1 MEANSA
7 IRLPKAG
14 NPIRFSR
21 MSDEP
26 CKMELAA
33 WLKQVGV
40 KRDKSAFTDLFR
52 YFAPRIYHI
61 SLSKLGSDNLAND
74 VVQETMTN
82 IWRKAHL
89 FDTEKGQATT
99 WVYTIM
105 RNVTFDMLR
114 RISANKEDSLSDDL
128 WGHIDGQI
136 DDPSLEPYRDH
147 LADRELQAGID
158 TLPDDQR
165 QVVESMF
172 YQDLSQS
179 QIAEKLGIPLG
190 TVKSRLRLAMTKL
203 KQHIGEKHD

>member
-1 MEANSA
+1 MNANSA
-7 IRLPKAG
+7 IRLPNAG
-14 NPIRFSR
+14 NAIRFNR

-26 CKMELAA
+26 CKTELAS
-33 WLKQVGV
+33 WLELVGV
-40 KRDKSAFTDLFR
+40 ERDKSAFSDLFR

-61 SLSKLGSDNLAND
+61 SLSKLGSENLAND

-89 FDTEKGQATT
+89 FDAAKGQATT

-105 RNVTFDMLR
+105 RNVSFDMLR
-114 RISANKEDSLSDDL
+114 KISANKEDNLSDDL
-128 WGHIDGQI
+128 WGHVDGQI
-136 DDPSLEPYRDH
+136 DDPSLEPFRDH
-147 LADRELQAGID
+147 LADRELQAGINN
-158 TLPDDQR
+158 LPDDQK

-190 TVKSRLRLAMTKL
+190 TVKSRLRLAMSKL
-203 KQHIGEKHD
+203 KQHMGEKHD

>member
-1 MEANSA
+1 
-7 IRLPKAG
+7 
-14 NPIRFSR
+14 
-21 MSDEP
+21 
-26 CKMELAA
+26 
-33 WLKQVGV
+33 
-40 KRDKSAFTDLFR
+40 
-52 YFAPRIYHI
+52 
-61 SLSKLGSDNLAND
+61 
-74 VVQETMTN
+74 MTN

-89 FDTEKGQATT
+89 FDADKGQATT

-105 RNVTFDMLR
+105 RNVSFDMLR
-114 RISANKEDSLSDDL
+114 RISANKEDSLSEDL
-128 WGHIDGQI
+128 WGHIDNQM

-147 LADRELQAGID
+147 LEERELLEGID
-158 TLPDDQR
+158 NLPDDQK

>member
-1 MEANSA
+1 MNANRA
-7 IRLPKAG
+7 IRLPKA
-14 NPIRFSR
+14 NNVTRFNR

-26 CKMELAA
+26 CKMELAS
-33 WLKQVGV
+33 WLKMVGID
-40 KRDKSAFTDLFR
+40 RNKSAFTDLFR

-61 SLSKLGSDNLAND
+61 SLSKFGSENLAND

-89 FDTEKGQATT
+89 FDAAKGQATT

-105 RNVTFDMLR
+105 RNVSFDMLR
-114 RISANKEDSLSDDL
+114 RISASKEDNLSDDL
-128 WGHIDGQI
+128 WGHIDSQI
-136 DDPSLEPYRDH
+136 DDPTLEPYRDH
-147 LADRELQAGID
+147 LADRELQQGID
-158 TLPDDQR
+158 NLPDDQK

-190 TVKSRLRLAMTKL
+190 TVKSRLRLAMSKL

>member
-1 MEANSA
+1 MDSNRA
-7 IRLPKAG
+7 IRLPKA
-14 NPIRFSR
+14 NNAIRFNR

-26 CKMELAA
+26 CKMELAS
-33 WLKQVGV
+33 WLQMVGNE
-40 KRDKSAFTDLFR
+40 RDKSAFTDLFR

-61 SLSKLGSDNLAND
+61 SLSKLGSENLAND
-74 VVQETMTN
+74 VVQDTMTN

-89 FDTEKGQATT
+89 FDADKGQATT

-105 RNVTFDMLR
+105 RNVSFDMLR
-114 RISANKEDSLSDDL
+114 RISANKEDSLSEDL
-128 WGHIDGQI
+128 WGHIDNQM

-147 LADRELQAGID
+147 LEERELLEGID
-158 TLPDDQR
+158 NLPDDQK

>member
-1 MEANSA
+1 MDSNRA
-7 IRLPKAG
+7 IRLPKA
-14 NPIRFSR
+14 NNAIRFNR

-26 CKMELAA
+26 CKMKLAS
-33 WLKQVGV
+33 WLQMVGNE
-40 KRDKSAFTDLFR
+40 RDKSAFTDLFK

-61 SLSKLGSDNLAND
+61 SLSKLGSENLAND
-74 VVQETMTN
+74 VVQDTMTN

-89 FDTEKGQATT
+89 FDADKGQATT

-105 RNVTFDMLR
+105 RNVSFDMLR
-114 RISANKEDSLSDDL
+114 RISANKEDSLSEDL
-128 WGHIDGQI
+128 WGHIDNQM
-136 DDPSLEPYRDH
+136 DDSSLEPYRDH
-147 LADRELQAGID
+147 LEERELLEGID
-158 TLPDDQR
+158 NLPDDQK